1 MLTSYM
7 KEELLSIYTTLL
19 TSVWTGNTLN
29 NLLWLAILVITERIL
44 RKGELMGET
53 RRVLSAVAIAVMTAT
68 SFDNAWAK
76 GLDSSSKIEAAQ
88 IVLAEAQAA
97 GVPGELALA
106 IARIESH
113 FTCGAKGK
121 EYAMGVMQIK
131 PATARSMGFKG
142 KNTELLDCQT
152 GAHYAVKYLKAAL
165 EAAEG
170 DRCLAVAYYRAGIQE
185 RRLSKKHCAMAE
197 GVMEQI
203 GGDIV
208 ASAIDADIVK
218 PKKKK

>member
-1 MLTSYM
+1 
-7 KEELLSIYTTLL
+7 
-19 TSVWTGNTLN
+19 
-29 NLLWLAILVITERIL
+29 LAILVITERIL

-106 IARIESH
+106 IARIESN
-113 FTCGAKGK
+113 FTCGARGK

-142 KNTELLDCQT
+142 NSKQLLDCRT
-152 GAHYAVKYLKAAL
+152 GAYYAVAYLKAAL

-170 DRCLAVAYYRAGIQE
+170 DQCLAVAYYRAGIQE
-185 RRLSKKHCAMAE
+185 RKLNKKHCAMAQ
-197 GVMEQI
+197 GVLEQI
-203 GGDIV
+203 DGDIV
-208 ASAIDADIVK
+208 ASAIDADVRL
-218 PKKKK
+218 KKKTK

>member
-1 MLTSYM
+1 MNWL
-7 KEELLSIYTTLL
+7 
-19 TSVWTGNTLN
+19 GNTLN
-29 NLLWLAILVITERIL
+29 NLLWLAIPRITERIL
-44 RKGELMGET
+44 RKGELMGKT
-53 RRVLSAVAIAVMTAT
+53 RRVLSAVAIAVFSAT

-76 GLDSSSKIEAAQ
+76 GLDSLSKIEAAQ
-88 IVLAEAQAA
+88 IVLAEARAA

-106 IARIESH
+106 IARIESN
-113 FTCGAKGK
+113 FTCGARGK

-142 KNTELLDCQT
+142 KNTELLDCET
-152 GAHYAVKYLKAAL
+152 GAYYAVAYLAAAL

-170 DRCLAVAYYRAGIQE
+170 DQCLAVAYYRAGIQE
-185 RRLSKKHCAMAE
+185 RRLSTKHCAMAQ

-208 ASAIDADIVK
+208 ASAVDADVK
-218 PKKKK
+218 LPKKKKK

>member
-1 MLTSYM
+1 MNWL
-7 KEELLSIYTTLL
+7 
-19 TSVWTGNTLN
+19 GNTLN

-44 RKGELMGET
+44 RKGELMGKT

-68 SFDNAWAK
+68 SFGNAQAK
-76 GLDSSSKIEAAQ
+76 GLDSLSKIEAAQ

-106 IARIESH
+106 IARIESN
-113 FTCGAKGK
+113 FTCGARGK
-121 EYAMGVMQIK
+121 EDATGVMQIK
-131 PATARSMGFKG
+131 PATARSMGFNG
-142 KNTELLDCQT
+142 KNTELLDCKI
-152 GAHYAVKYLKAAL
+152 GAHYAVAYLAAAL

-170 DRCLAVAYYRAGIQE
+170 DQCLAVAYYRAGIQE
-185 RRLSKKHCAMAE
+185 RRLSTKHCAMAQ

-208 ASAIDADIVK
+208 ASAVDADVIL
-218 PKKKK
+218 PKKKKK